1 MDESVNGSPRRAGR
15 ILLLAAGVGLL
26 WAGVSVLTST
36 SSAHADDDD
45 RGGLIGL
52 VGGVAGAASDFV
64 GTTTGAVGDI
74 LPPVAPVT
82 DAASQ
87 TVSTVTTAVSDTV
100 AYVPE
105 VVPELQPVV
114 EPVVKEIVQ
123 PVVTEIVQPVV
134 TDVVQPVIDGVGG
147 IVEPVPVVSDVVG
160 AIDLPSVVGGV
171 SGVVGTV
178 PGVVG
183 SVDDTVGTVIG
194 TPDHPTSGGIVPAVP
209 IPGTD
214 QVPAPGASPRST
226 QEAATAA
233 LVAALTATVDARHA
247 SVAGAGGAAFSAPGA
262 AASVNSLD
270 LFGAPPLPGYA
281 VPWESSAPSGSSS
294 SGSSPGWLSFAL
306 GWVESSAWPGSAGS
320 AVAPR
325 DGDDDLP
332 SSPVFDTDVAPD

>member
-1 MDESVNGSPRRAGR
+1 MDESVNGSSRRAGR

-36 SSAHADDDD
+36 ASAHADDDD

-52 VGGVAGAASDFV
+52 VGGVTGAASDLV
-64 GTTTGAVGDI
+64 DATTGAVGDI

-87 TVSTVTTAVSDTV
+87 TVPTVTTTVSNTV
-100 AYVPE
+100 AYVPD
-105 VVPELQPVV
+105 VVPELQPVL
-114 EPVVKEIVQ
+114 E

-134 TDVVQPVIDGVGG
+134 SDVVQPIVDGVGA

-160 AIDLPSVVGGV
+160 AIDLPSVVG
-171 SGVVGTV
+171 SI

-183 SVDDTVGTVIG
+183 SVDDKVGTVIG
-194 TPDHPTSGGIVPAVP
+194 TPGHPAGGGILPSAPV
-209 IPGTD
+209 PGTD
-214 QVPAPGASPRST
+214 DLSASGALPLPT
-226 QEAATAA
+226 QQAANAA
-233 LVAALTATVDARHA
+233 LAAVLAATVDGRHA
-247 SVAGAGGAAFSAPGA
+247 TVPAARGLSGAAFSTPGTTAPA
-262 AASVNSLD
+262 IDLD
-270 LFGAPPLPGYA
+270 LYGAPPLPGHS

-294 SGSSPGWLSFAL
+294 SGSSGSLSFAL
-306 GWVESSAWPGSAGS
+306 GWVESSAWPASAGS

-332 SSPVFDTDVAPD
+332 SSPVFDTDISPD

>member
-1 MDESVNGSPRRAGR
+1 MDESVNGSPRRVGR

-52 VGGVAGAASDFV
+52 VGGVTGAASDLV
-64 GTTTGAVGDI
+64 GATTGAVGDI

-114 EPVVKEIVQ
+114 EPVVTEIVQ

-134 TDVVQPVIDGVGG
+134 TDVVQPVVDGVGG

-160 AIDLPSVVGGV
+160 AIDLPSVVGVV
-171 SGVVGTV
+171 SDVVGAV

-194 TPDHPTSGGIVPAVP
+194 TPGQPTNGGVVPSVP

-214 QVPAPGASPRST
+214 QVSEPGASPHPT

-247 SVAGAGGAAFSAPGA
+247 SVAGAGGAAFATPSA
-262 AASVNSLD
+262 AAPARSLD
-270 LFGAPPLPGYA
+270 LFGAPPLPGHSA
-281 VPWESSAPSGSSS
+281 PWEGSAPSGSSS
-294 SGSSPGWLSFAL
+294 SGSSSGPLSFAL
-306 GWVESSAWPGSAGS
+306 GWVNGSAWPGSAGS

>member
-1 MDESVNGSPRRAGR
+1 MDESVNGSPRRVGR

-26 WAGVSVLTST
+26 WAGISVLTST

-52 VGGVAGAASDFV
+52 VGGVSGAASDLV
-64 GTTTGAVGDI
+64 GATTGAVGDI

-87 TVSTVTTAVSDTV
+87 TVSTVTTTVSDTV
-100 AYVPE
+100 AYVPD

-114 EPVVKEIVQ
+114 EPVVTEIVQ

-134 TDVVQPVIDGVGG
+134 TDVVQPVVDGVGG

-160 AIDLPSVVGGV
+160 AIDLPSVVGVV
-171 SGVVGTV
+171 SDVVGAV

-194 TPDHPTSGGIVPAVP
+194 TPGHPTSGGVPSVP

-214 QVPAPGASPRST
+214 QVSEPGASPHPT

-233 LVAALTATVDARHA
+233 LVAALAATVDARHA
-247 SVAGAGGAAFSAPGA
+247 SVAGAGGAAFATPSA
-262 AASVNSLD
+262 AAPARSLD
-270 LFGAPPLPGYA
+270 LFGAPPLPGHS

-294 SGSSPGWLSFAL
+294 SGASSGSLSFAL
-306 GWVESSAWPGSAGS
+306 GWVGSSAWSASAGS

-332 SSPVFDTDVAPD
+332 SSPVFDTDISPD

>member
-1 MDESVNGSPRRAGR
+1 MDESVNGTSRRAGR

-26 WAGVSVLTST
+26 WAGVAVLTST

-52 VGGVAGAASDFV
+52 VGGVTGAASDLV
-64 GTTTGAVGDI
+64 GATTGAVGDI

-87 TVSTVTTAVSDTV
+87 TVSTVTTTVADTV

-105 VVPELQPVV
+105 VVPDLQPVV
-114 EPVVKEIVQ
+114 E

-134 TDVVQPVIDGVGG
+134 TDVVQPVVDGVGA
-147 IVEPVPVVSDVVG
+147 IVEPVPVVSDVIG
-160 AIDLPSVVGGV
+160 AIDLPSVVGA
-171 SGVVGTV
+171 V
-178 PGVVG
+178 PGVIG
-183 SVDDTVGTVIG
+183 SVDDAVDTVVG
-194 TPDHPTSGGIVPAVP
+194 TPDHPTNGGLLPTTP
-209 IPGTD
+209 LPGTD
-214 QVPAPGASPRST
+214 GALST
-226 QEAATAA
+226 PLTPQEAASAA
-233 LVAALTATVDARHA
+233 LVGALTADARYA
-247 SVAGAGGAAFSAPGA
+247 ITGGAAFATPGA

-270 LFGAPPLPGYA
+270 LFGAPPLPGHS

-294 SGSSPGWLSFAL
+294 SGSSSGSLSSAL

>member
-1 MDESVNGSPRRAGR
+1 MDESVNGSSRRAGR

-52 VGGVAGAASDFV
+52 VGGVTGATSDLV
-64 GTTTGAVGDI
+64 SATTGAVGDI
-74 LPPVAPVT
+74 LAPVAPVT

-114 EPVVKEIVQ
+114 EPVV
-123 PVVTEIVQPVV
+123 TEIVQPVL
-134 TDVVQPVIDGVGG
+134 TDIAQPIVNGAGAL
-147 IVEPVPVVSDVVG
+147 VEPVPVVSDVVG
-160 AIDLPSVVGGV
+160 AIDLPSVVGAV
-171 SGVVGTV
+171 SGVVGAV
-178 PGVVG
+178 PGVIG

-194 TPDHPTSGGIVPAVP
+194 TPGYPTSGGALPTTPLPSA
-209 IPGTD
+209 D
-214 QVPAPGASPRST
+214 GALST
-226 QEAATAA
+226 PLTPQEAAHAA
-233 LVAALTATVDARHA
+233 LVAALTADARYA
-247 SVAGAGGAAFSAPGA
+247 TVAGAGGAVFATASA
-262 AASVNSLD
+262 AAPARSLD
-270 LFGAPPLPGYA
+270 LFGAPPLPGHSA
-281 VPWESSAPSGSSS
+281 PWEGSAPSGSSS
-294 SGSSPGWLSFAL
+294 SGSSFGSLSFAL
-306 GWVESSAWPGSAGS
+306 GWVDSSAWPGSAGS

-332 SSPVFDTDVAPD
+332 SSPVFDTDISPD